1 MRTYTRAQLLAFG
14 VLCAVL
20 AGGIVAASLR
30 LIGGGWKEIAGRAR
44 PVVIGGA
51 PAQFVENLTSAEEYS
66 RDERENI
73 LIYKTLND
81 GVVNVTSITFSY
93 NWFLEPIPQQGTGSG
108 SIIGQEG
115 YVLTNYHV
123 IKDAERLSI
132 TLSDGTNFDGTVV
145 GVDPENDLAVL
156 KFDPQGR
163 ALVTIP
169 LGISA
174 GLEVGQKVLAIGNPF
189 GLERTLTTGIVSGL
203 GRPVRTNND
212 IVIKEMIQTDAS
224 INPGNS
230 GGPLLNAR
238 GEMIGINTMIY
249 SPSGGSVGIGF
260 AVPVDTAKRVLPDL
274 IKLGEVRRGWI
285 EIVPVQLFPQLVRY
299 AELQVSRGILVS
311 ELIPGGNAERAGI
324 RGGSQRRVVR
334 AGRNS
339 IYLGGDVITE
349 VDGQAISSLGDLYG
363 ALEDNMPGETVVV
376 KVTRGNV
383 EKTFQV
389 ELSSR
394 K

>member
-1 MRTYTRAQLLAFG
+1 M
-14 VLCAVL
+14 
-20 AGGIVAASLR
+20 
-30 LIGGGWKEIAGRAR
+30 
-44 PVVIGGA
+44 
-51 PAQFVENLTSAEEYS
+51 
-66 RDERENI
+66 
-73 LIYKTLND
+73 
-81 GVVNVTSITFSY
+81 
-93 NWFLEPIPQQGTGSG
+93 
-108 SIIGQEG
+108 
-115 YVLTNYHV
+115 
-123 IKDAERLSI
+123 
-132 TLSDGTNFDGTVV
+132 
-145 GVDPENDLAVL
+145 
-156 KFDPQGR
+156 
-163 ALVTIP
+163 
-169 LGISA
+169 
-174 GLEVGQKVLAIGNPF
+174 
-189 GLERTLTTGIVSGL
+189 
-203 GRPVRTNND
+203 
-212 IVIKEMIQTDAS
+212 
-224 INPGNS
+224 
-230 GGPLLNAR
+230 LNAR

-376 KVTRGNV
+376 KVMRGNV